1 MVKKKKKKK
10 KQGKRSEC
18 WIKFAVNE
26 NQLDTKGEAAY
37 ISKFGYHT
45 FVAFTDWIAIAYL
58 THISSY
64 S

>member
-1 MVKKKKKKK
+1 M
-10 KQGKRSEC
+10 QGKRSEC

-26 NQLDTKGEAAY
+26 NQLDTKWEAGY